1 MSLKEITKQT
11 EDARELEKKVQR
23 FIKDMDIN
31 GMQRSIKS
39 KAECDDVQKDFAIV
53 DTKINT

>member
-31 GMQRSIKS
+31 GM
-39 KAECDDVQKDFAIV
+39 
-53 DTKINT
+53 